1 MKKSAKKNVKGN
13 YSYQCSMMFWDVLTA
28 IETKYRYFSGL
39 STILLNIGKGNV
51 DKRRKLIKFD
61 LT

>member
-1 MKKSAKKNVKGN
+1 MI
-13 YSYQCSMMFWDVLTA
+13 FWDVPTA

-51 DKRRKLIKFD
+51 GKRRKLIKFD
-61 LT
+61 LTW